1 MSFTSIDP
9 ATGARLK
16 DYPALDAAGLERA
29 LARAAAAAPAWARR
43 PLPERAALL
52 RRAGEVLLQHRDDYA
67 LLMSREMGKL
77 MGEARAEIEKC
88 ALCCRYYADEA
99 PRMLADEEVET
110 DTSRRLVV
118 YQPLGSVFAVMPWNF
133 PFWQAIRAAAPALAA
148 GNAFLLKHA
157 DNVPGSALALEA
169 VFREAGFPEGVFTTL
184 MLPIPAVDGVIRDP
198 RVSAI
203 TLTGSERA
211 GVAVGR
217 AAGETLKKSV
227 LELGGSDAFVVLEDA
242 DLERAAETGVRSR
255 YQNGGQSCIA
265 AKRFILTAKVAD
277 AFLEKFRARA
287 AALKTGDPRDAA
299 TTLAP
304 LARLDLRDS
313 LHAQVEDA
321 LKKGAKPLLGCVK
334 PTGPG
339 AFYPA
344 SILDG
349 VAPGMRAWSEEL
361 FGPVAS
367 VIRVRDEAEALAVAN
382 ATDYGL
388 GGSVWTRDLKRGEAF
403 ARQMQ
408 CGSAF
413 VNVLVKSDPRLPFG
427 GIKKSGHGRELSYH
441 GIREFVNVKTL
452 ALG

>member
-9 ATGARLK
+9 ATGAHLQ
-16 DYPALDAAGLERA
+16 DYPALDAAGLEQA
-29 LARAAAAAPAWARR
+29 LARAAAAAPAWGAR
-43 PLPERAALL
+43 PLEERSALL
-52 RRAGEVLLQHRDDYA
+52 HRAGEVLLRHRDDYA
-67 LLMSREMGKL
+67 LRMSREMGKL
-77 MGEARAEIEKC
+77 MPEARAEIEKC
-88 ALCCRYYADEA
+88 ALCCRHYADEA
-99 PRMLADEEVET
+99 SRMLADEEVEA
-110 DTSRRLVV
+110 DTGRRLVV

-133 PFWQAIRAAAPALAA
+133 PFWQVVRAAAPALAA
-148 GNAFLLKHA
+148 GNVFLLKHA

-169 VFREAGFPEGVFTTL
+169 AFREAGFPAGVFTTL
-184 MLPIPAVDGVIRDP
+184 MIPIPLVDGVIRDP
-198 RVSAI
+198 RISAV

-217 AAGETLKKSV
+217 AAGETLKQSV

-242 DLERAAETGVRSR
+242 DLAHAAEVGLRSR

-277 AFLEKFRARA
+277 AFLERFLGLA
-287 AALKTGDPRDAA
+287 AALRTGDPRDPA

-334 PTGPG
+334 PAGPG

-367 VIRVRDEAEALAVAN
+367 IIRVRDEAEALAAAN

-388 GGSVWTRDLKRGEAF
+388 GGSVWTRDLTRGEAF
-403 ARQMQ
+403 ARRMQ

-413 VNVLVKSDPRLPFG
+413 VNALVKSDPRLPFG

>member
-9 ATGARLK
+9 ATGARLQ
-16 DYPALDAAGLERA
+16 DYPALDAAGLEQA
-29 LARAAAAAPAWARR
+29 LARAAAAAPAWGRR
-43 PLPERAALL
+43 PLAERAALL
-52 RRAGEVLLQHRDDYA
+52 RRASEVLLKHRDEYA

-77 MGEARAEIEKC
+77 IAEARAEIEKC

-99 PRMLADEEVET
+99 PQMLADEEVET
-110 DTSRRLVV
+110 DTSRRLVI
-118 YQPLGSVFAVMPWNF
+118 YQPLGTVFAVMPWNF
-133 PFWQAIRAAAPALAA
+133 PFWQAVRAAAPALAA

-157 DNVPGSALALEA
+157 DNVPGCALALEA
-169 VFREAGFPEGVFTTL
+169 AFREAGFPAGVFTTL

-277 AFLEKFRARA
+277 AFLEKFLSLA
-287 AALKTGDPRDAA
+287 AALKMGDPRDAA

-334 PTGPG
+334 PAGPG

-344 SILDG
+344 SILAG
-349 VAPGMRAWSEEL
+349 VVPGMRAWSEEL

-367 VIRVRDEAEALAVAN
+367 IIRVKDEAEALAAAN

-388 GGSVWTRDLKRGEAF
+388 GGSVWTKDLRRGEAF

-413 VNVLVKSDPRLPFG
+413 VNVLVKSDARLPFG

>member
-9 ATGARLK
+9 ATGERLK
-16 DYPALDAAGLERA
+16 DYPALDAVGLEQA
-29 LARAAAAAPAWARR
+29 VARAAAAAPAWGAR
-43 PLPERAALL
+43 PLSERAALL
-52 RRAGEVLLQHRDDYA
+52 RRAGEVLLKHRDDYA

-77 MGEARAEIEKC
+77 IGEARAEIEKC
-88 ALCCRYYADEA
+88 ALCCKHYAEEA
-99 PRMLADEEVET
+99 PRMLADEEVEV

-118 YQPLGSVFAVMPWNF
+118 YQPLGTVFAVMPWNF
-133 PFWQAIRAAAPALAA
+133 PFWQAVRAAAPALAA

-157 DNVPGSALALEA
+157 DNVPGSAIALAA
-169 VFREAGFPEGVFTTL
+169 AFREAGFPEGVFTTL
-184 MLPIPAVDGVIRDP
+184 MIPIPQVDGVIRDP

-242 DLERAAETGVRSR
+242 DLERAAEVGARSR

-287 AALKTGDPRDAA
+287 AVLKTGDPRDAG

-334 PTGPG
+334 PAGPG

-349 VAPGMRAWSEEL
+349 VVPGMRAWSEEL

-367 VIRVRDEAEALAVAN
+367 VIRVKDEAEALAVAN

-388 GGSVWTRDLKRGEAF
+388 GGSVWTKDLKRGEAF
-403 ARQMQ
+403 ARRMQ

>member
-1 MSFTSIDP
+1 MNFTSIDP
-9 ATGARLK
+9 ATGTRLQ

-29 LARAAAAAPAWARR
+29 LAAAVAAAPAWGAR
-43 PLPERAALL
+43 PLAERSAML
-52 RRAGEVLLQHRDDYA
+52 RRAGDVLLQHRDAYA

-77 MGEARAEIEKC
+77 LPEARAEIEKC
-88 ALCCRYYADEA
+88 ALCCKHYADEA
-99 PRMLADEEVET
+99 PRMLADEEVEL
-110 DTSRRLVV
+110 DTNRRLVV
-118 YQPLGSVFAVMPWNF
+118 YQPLGQVFAVMPWNF
-133 PFWQAIRAAAPALAA
+133 PFWQVIRAAAPALAA
-148 GNAFLLKHA
+148 GNVFLLKHA

-169 VFREAGFPEGVFTTL
+169 AFSQAGFPAGVFTTL
-184 MLPIPAVDGVIRDP
+184 MIPIPQVDGVIRDP
-198 RVSAI
+198 RISAV

-242 DLERAAETGVRSR
+242 DLEHAAEVGVRSR

-265 AKRFILTAKVAD
+265 AKRFILTAKIAD
-277 AFLEKFRARA
+277 AFLGKFRARA
-287 AALKTGDPRDAA
+287 AALKYGDPRDAG

-321 LKKGAKPLLGCVK
+321 LAKGAKPLLGCIK
-334 PTGPG
+334 PAGAG

-349 VAPGMRAWSEEL
+349 VTPSMRAWREEL

-367 VIRVRDEAEALAVAN
+367 VIRVKDETEALAVAN
-382 ATDYGL
+382 TTDYGL

-403 ARQMQ
+403 ARRMQ

-413 VNVLVKSDPRLPFG
+413 VNVLVKSDARLPFG